1 MLSNES
7 RASLTCKEAIDL
19 LSEYLEAVCGP
30 TVADRLEAH
39 LRDCA
44 PCRAYLATFRRTREL
59 TQTVGHVEMPQEMK
73 ARLRQFLLEHLRSAT
88 H

>member
-7 RASLTCKEAIDL
+7 RASLTCKETIEL
-19 LSEYLEAVCGP
+19 LSDYLEALCGP
-30 TVADRLEAH
+30 EVIKRLEAH

-59 TQTVGHVEMPQEMK
+59 TKTVGRVEMPPEMK

-88 H
+88 D